1 MTKEGLIAL
10 EVKDQVATKI
20 AVAHKEELEGYVE
33 KGNIKQKF
41 ANCIYPQGNMDIWS
55 ILMYNSTM
63 LVEALIYGA
72 SAFYLPT
79 FCQHR

>member
-20 AVAHKEELEGYVE
+20 AVAHKKELEGCVE

-41 ANCIYPQGNMDIWS
+41 ANCIYPQ
-55 ILMYNSTM
+55 
-63 LVEALIYGA
+63 
-72 SAFYLPT
+72 
-79 FCQHR
+79 

>member
-10 EVKDQVATKI
+10 GVRDQVATKI
-20 AVAHKEELEGYVE
+20 AVAQKKELEVYVE
-33 KGNIKQKF
+33 KGNINWKF

-63 LVEALIYGA
+63 LVEASIYGV
-72 SAFYLPT
+72 STFYLPT
-79 FCQHR
+79 FCQHW